1 MKIKEEMI
9 KEFNE
14 KNNQYMMINEEKK
27 SLDIEIKNQK
37 ELINSKKNLIEKIK
51 DDIKEIEKKM
61 KFDNIDI
68 IDENLTLDIETKKE
82 IEEKAEEEV

>member
-37 ELINSKKNLIEKIK
+37 EMINSKKNLIEKIK

-82 IEEKAEEEV
+82 IEEEAEEEV

>member
-27 SLDIEIKNQK
+27 SLDMEIKNQK
-37 ELINSKKNLIEKIK
+37 EMINSKKNLIEKIK

-68 IDENLTLDIETKKE
+68 IDENLTLDIEIKKE
-82 IEEKAEEEV
+82 IEEKAKEEV

>member
-27 SLDIEIKNQK
+27 SLDMEIKNQK
-37 ELINSKKNLIEKIK
+37 EMINSKKNLIEKIK

-61 KFDNIDI
+61 KFDNIDT
-68 IDENLTLDIETKKE
+68 IDENLTLDIEIKKE
-82 IEEKAEEEV
+82 IEEKAKKEV

>member
-1 MKIKEEMI
+1 MI

-27 SLDIEIKNQK
+27 SLDMEIKNQK
-37 ELINSKKNLIEKIK
+37 EMINSKKNLIEKIK
-51 DDIKEIEKKM
+51 NDIKEIEKKM

-68 IDENLTLDIETKKE
+68 IDENLTLDIEIKKE
-82 IEEKAEEEV
+82 IEEKAKEEV

>member
-27 SLDIEIKNQK
+27 SLDMKIKNQK
-37 ELINSKKNLIEKIK
+37 EMINSKKNLIEKIK

-68 IDENLTLDIETKKE
+68 IDENLTLDIEIKKE
-82 IEEKAEEEV
+82 IEEKAKEEV